1 MATEM
6 MNSVVAD
13 VKCYYCGHVSGQIV
27 GSRHEPLRVTNFVPR
42 PGYKGPEVK
51 PGTRLRCERCQ
62 GPVFLE
68 DASSAVAS
76 RTSTVPPGALVPA
89 DSCSVSDIYGSP
101 PSETTASRDTAG
113 GDRHPPRSSRA
124 PSAPRPA
131 RSSRTVMGR

>member
-76 RTSTVPPGALVPA
+76 PA
-89 DSCSVSDIYGSP
+89 AG
-101 PSETTASRDTAG
+101 RDTRVKTAE
-113 GDRHPPRSSRA
+113 RR
-124 PSAPRPA
+124 
-131 RSSRTVMGR
+131 GRKAA